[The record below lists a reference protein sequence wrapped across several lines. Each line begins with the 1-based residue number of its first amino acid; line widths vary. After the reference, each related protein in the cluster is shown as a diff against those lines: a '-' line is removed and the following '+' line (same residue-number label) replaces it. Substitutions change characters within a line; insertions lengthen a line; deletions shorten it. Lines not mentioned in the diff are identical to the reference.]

1 MNFPPSGT
9 RFGVDAGAPT
19 GSPAVSL
26 RSPLTEPPC
35 VIDVAYWPFA
45 SFRSLAAFFGAKLT
59 LSRIYEYILIEVHL
73 GPDGQIVIERKAPV
87 PSRTSGSHI
96 AGTP

>member
-1 MNFPPSGT
+1 M
-9 RFGVDAGAPT
+9 
-19 GSPAVSL
+19 
-26 RSPLTEPPC
+26 
-35 VIDVAYWPFA
+35 IDVVYWPIA
-45 SFRSLAAFFGAKLT
+45 SFRSLAAFGAKLT